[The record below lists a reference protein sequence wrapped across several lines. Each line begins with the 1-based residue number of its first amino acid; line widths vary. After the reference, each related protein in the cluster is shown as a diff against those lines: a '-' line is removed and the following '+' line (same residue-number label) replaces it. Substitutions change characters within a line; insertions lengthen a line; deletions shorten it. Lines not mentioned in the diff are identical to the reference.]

1 MNAEEYRRRLQWDAT
16 KWFAEHELLGEE
28 YWNAGR
34 SACWHIGRPGT
45 GVYAAEI
52 LAGTF
57 GALLVHG
64 DISLCRFAHY
74 GDHGDAWRRLL
85 WMGGCDDVGYYV
97 AQKAAI
103 GMGGRNAARSYNSQV
118 ARYDL
123 DWQIA
128 EARRDDSPK
137 EMVAVLVEATQLV
150 DDERQLRDFLYR
162 NDKGWDLWE
171 LDLGDV
177 TASYVVVA
185 HVALQRTVHLLRA
198 RYGREGPPQ
207 CLPKAAE

>member
-1 MNAEEYRRRLQWDAT
+1 MNAEEHRRRQQWDAS

-28 YWNAGR
+28 YWNDGR
-34 SACWHIGRPGT
+34 SACWHIGQPGT
-45 GVYAAEI
+45 CVYEAEI
-52 LAGTF
+52 LSTGF
-57 GALLVHG
+57 GSLMVHG
-64 DISLCRFAHY
+64 DIPLCRFAHY
-74 GDHGDAWRRLL
+74 GDHGDAWHRLL
-85 WMGGCDDVGYYV
+85 WMGDCTDVGYYV

-103 GMGGRNAARSYNSQV
+103 GMGGRNAAQSYNSQV

-137 EMVAVLVEATQLV
+137 AMVALLVEAKRHV
-150 DDERQLRDFLYR
+150 DEERALRHFLQQG
-162 NDKGWDLWE
+162 DKGWDLWE
-171 LDLGDV
+171 LDLGAV
-177 TASYVVVA
+177 TASHVVVA

-198 RYGREGPPQ
+198 RYGAEGPPQ